1 MTRLQTDD
9 ITGLGERLRAYED
22 RLHKATGVGLA
33 GIAAHSLGKSTA
45 AFANILK
52 ATMVGV
58 IPVSYGEGII
68 PGFSEAV
75 KNILEFLGV
84 AVFVTRQA
92 NLRGLGE
99 AVERGASVLFLSD
112 DDDFVAINLAT
123 RKVAGNSE
131 ATGRG
136 YGAALELM
144 AGGIQDREVL
154 VIGAGPVGHSAA
166 RYLSSR
172 GGRVVIHDRDA
183 AQGRLLADTILGSS
197 FTMDLAA
204 MLQRCALIIEAT
216 PSPRVIAHQYITSG
230 TLVAAPGVPLGVDA
244 EGREMLGGR
253 LIHDP
258 LEIGVA
264 TMLYTALA
272 E

>member
-1 MTRLQTDD
+1 MTRLQPHD
-9 ITGLGERLRAYED
+9 ITELGEKLQAYENRLR
-22 RLHKATGVGLA
+22 KATGDGLA

-52 ATMVGV
+52 ETVVGV
-58 IPVSYGEGII
+58 ISVSYGEGII
-68 PGFSEAV
+68 PGFSESV

-84 AVFVTRQA
+84 DVFVTRQN

-99 AVERGASVLFLSD
+99 AVERGASMLFLSD

-123 RKVAGNSE
+123 RKLADNSE

-136 YGAALELM
+136 YAAALDLM
-144 AGGIQDREVL
+144 AGGIQDHEVL
-154 VIGAGPVGHSAA
+154 VIGAGPVGRSAA
-166 RYLSSR
+166 HYISSR
-172 GGRVVIHDRDA
+172 GGRVVIHDRDPD
-183 AQGRLLADTILGSS
+183 QGRIVADTILGGS

-204 MLQRCALIIEAT
+204 TLQRCPLIIEAT
-216 PSPRVIAHQYITSG
+216 PSPSVITHKYITSG
-230 TLVAAPGVPLGVDA
+230 TLVAAPGVPLGVDT
-244 EGREMLGGR
+244 EGRKMLGDR